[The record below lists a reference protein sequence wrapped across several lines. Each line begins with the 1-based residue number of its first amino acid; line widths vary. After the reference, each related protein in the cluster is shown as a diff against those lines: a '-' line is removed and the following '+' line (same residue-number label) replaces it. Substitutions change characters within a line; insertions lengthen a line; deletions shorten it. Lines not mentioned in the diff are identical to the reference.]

1 MTNSLLI
8 DSFILSRCLCML
20 IKTIRNNL
28 DDDWGQRRNAMHA
41 FMRRQNRLKTFENH
55 KLHFANQRTARRRFR
70 QTLDVLIKRVLCTLS
85 NSIAFDWRMA
95 FMVFLQFVF
104 WNLQNYN
111 FQEFCNCCIV
121 LEVPFHMISK
131 VLLTFRTTFLV
142 GAFKHVFPEPFGVER
157 KALMVLYLNKCT
169 CWLTTWSID

>member
-1 MTNSLLI
+1 MCARGSIRAYWSTTMTNSLLI

-85 NSIAFDWRMA
+85 NSIAFDWRMV
-95 FMVFLQFVF
+95 FMVFLQLLFKTYKITIFSSFV
-104 WNLQNYN
+104 
-111 FQEFCNCCIV
+111 IV
-121 LEVPFHMISK
+121 
-131 VLLTFRTTFLV
+131 
-142 GAFKHVFPEPFGVER
+142 VFF
-157 KALMVLYLNKCT
+157 
-169 CWLTTWSID
+169 